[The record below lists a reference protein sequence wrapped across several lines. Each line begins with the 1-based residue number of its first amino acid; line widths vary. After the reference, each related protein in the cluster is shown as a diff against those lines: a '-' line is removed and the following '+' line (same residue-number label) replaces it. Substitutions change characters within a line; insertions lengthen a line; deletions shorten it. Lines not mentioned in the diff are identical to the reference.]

1 MSTLAL
7 WNLGIWSVQAAV
19 IIAAGLA
26 AMHLLRFDAPAV
38 RYFFLRVLLL
48 GCLALPLVQPRIQ
61 APHAPAFVIR
71 TEPGT
76 ARVDASGSDEQ
87 ERRGATIPWP
97 GVVLTLIAAGTCV
110 RLLWI
115 AAGMWRL
122 RQFRRQGEPAPAET
136 LDDLRRIIT
145 PRAAVRFVP
154 RLAQPVTFGVWAPVI
169 LLPTSVREQPADIQ
183 RAILAH
189 ELWHVRRRDWLWT
202 VLEEL
207 TRAALWFHP
216 PAWMLLSRI
225 QAARE
230 EVVDEL
236 TVLTTG
242 SRRTYVNALLTYADN
257 TRWFAATAFARRRH
271 LVQRLVLISKEAVM
285 SGKRIVASG
294 AALTAIVLATGW
306 YTVQALPLRE
316 QAATQSFASAPGPL
330 ELRARPITPENP
342 VPRRTYFAPPDD
354 PLVNVA
360 DASGTVAVRVTLN
373 EAGQVAEARSTAIT
387 LRERGG
393 VNLNFTGTTEVDFE
407 RFMAASGRMSGNSR
421 INAELARAMLA
432 NAVHSV
438 RNWQYAPPAEGPL
451 TFDVRV
457 DFGTAP
463 PPPPPPPART
473 VIVDGQPYSAPP
485 PPPPAPRT
493 GGVTRARPGMP
504 PPVTVMGTQSF
515 PPPPPAP
522 PPAPG
527 TVGASAAR
535 PGIPPP
541 PADVALRVGGN
552 IRPPTKIR
560 NVNPEYPAVAK
571 AAGVQGVVILE
582 TRIEPDGT
590 VSRVQV
596 LRSIPLLDQ
605 AAIDAVLQWQFT
617 PTLLNG
623 QAVAVMM
630 TTTVNFTLQ

>member
-7 WNLGIWSVQAAV
+7 SNLGIWSVQAAA

-38 RYFFLRVLLL
+38 RYFLLRVLLFA
-48 GCLALPLVQPRIQ
+48 CLALPLVQPRVQ
-61 APHAPAFVIR
+61 APHASASAVSV
-71 TEPGT
+71 GAGA
-76 ARVDASGSDEQ
+76 ARVDASGPADVQ
-87 ERRGATIPWP
+87 GHGPAIPWTTS
-97 GVVLTLIAAGTCV
+97 VLTVIAAGMGV

-122 RQFRRQGEPAPAET
+122 RKLRRQGEPAPVDDALE
-136 LDDLRRIIT
+136 DLRRTIT
-145 PRAAVRFVP
+145 GRASVRFVP

-169 LLPTSVREQPADIQ
+169 LLPLSVREQPTEIQ

-202 VLEEL
+202 LLEEL

-216 PAWMLLSRI
+216 AAWLLLSRI

-294 AALTAIVLATGW
+294 AALMAVVLATGW

-316 QAATQSFASAPGPL
+316 QAANQLFAAAPGPL
-330 ELRARPITPENP
+330 ERRARPITPENP
-342 VPRRTYFAPPDD
+342 VPRRTYHVPPDD
-354 PLVNVA
+354 PLASVPDAFGTVNV
-360 DASGTVAVRVTLN
+360 RLTLN
-373 EAGQVAEARSTAIT
+373 DAGQVAEARTTAVT
-387 LRERGG
+387 LRQRGG
-393 VNLNFTGTTEVDFE
+393 VNMSFSGTAEADFE
-407 RFMAASGRMSGNSR
+407 RFLAATGNVASGEGRV
-421 INAELARAMLA
+421 NAQVARAMLA
-432 NAVHSV
+432 NAVRSV
-438 RNWQYAPPAEGPL
+438 RDWQYAPPAEGPL

-457 DFGTAP
+457 DFGTPP
-463 PPPPPPPART
+463 PPPPPPPA
-473 VIVDGQPYSAPP
+473 PP
-485 PPPPAPRT
+485 QPPA
-493 GGVTRARPGMP
+493 
-504 PPVTVMGTQSF
+504 VMGTQSY

-527 TVGASAAR
+527 TIGLTRAR
-535 PGIPPP
+535 PGMPPPPP
-541 PADVALRVGGN
+541 PAAPRAPTYTAQASVDDGALRVGGE

-590 VSRVQV
+590 VSQVRV

-605 AAIDAVLQWQFT
+605 AAVDAVLQWQFT

-623 QAVAVMM
+623 AAVPVVM
-630 TTTVNFTLQ
+630 TTTVNFSLQ

>member
-1 MSTLAL
+1 
-7 WNLGIWSVQAAV
+7 
-19 IIAAGLA
+19 
-26 AMHLLRFDAPAV
+26 
-38 RYFFLRVLLL
+38 
-48 GCLALPLVQPRIQ
+48 
-61 APHAPAFVIR
+61 
-71 TEPGT
+71 
-76 ARVDASGSDEQ
+76 
-87 ERRGATIPWP
+87 
-97 GVVLTLIAAGTCV
+97 
-110 RLLWI
+110 
-115 AAGMWRL
+115 
-122 RQFRRQGEPAPAET
+122 
-136 LDDLRRIIT
+136 
-145 PRAAVRFVP
+145 
-154 RLAQPVTFGVWAPVI
+154 
-169 LLPTSVREQPADIQ
+169 
-183 RAILAH
+183 
-189 ELWHVRRRDWLWT
+189 LWHVRRRDWLWT

-216 PAWMLLSRI
+216 AAWLLLSRI

-316 QAATQSFASAPGPL
+316 QAANQSFASAPGPL

-360 DASGTVAVRVTLN
+360 DAFGTVAVRVTLN

-393 VNLNFTGTTEVDFE
+393 VNLNFTGTSEADFE
-407 RFMAASGRMSGNSR
+407 RFMAASGRVSGNSR

-432 NAVHSV
+432 NAVQSV

-457 DFGTAP
+457 NFGTAP

-473 VIVDGQPYSAPP
+473 IIVDGQPYSAPP

-504 PPVTVMGTQSF
+504 PP
-515 PPPPPAP
+515 PPPPAP
-522 PPAPG
+522 R
-527 TVGASAAR
+527 ASTYTAQASVDE
-535 PGIPPP
+535 G
-541 PADVALRVGGN
+541 ALRVGGD

-571 AAGVQGVVILE
+571 AAGIQGVVILE

-590 VSRVQV
+590 VSKAQV

-623 QAVAVMM
+623 QPVAVMM